1 MRITLHPF
9 RAHAERLQWHQLRQ
23 HQKTGELRLYLDCP
37 DYVSTQVETVLSSR
51 GIHRLPIKGLQNARW
66 TYRYSLNAL
75 PSTRE
80 RDCLELLEKVV
91 TIRPPSGVNIA
102 IALDYYKDPDSDP
115 DPMQWKNTKA
125 GELVSRAKYK
135 KAPGALDDL
144 TRELVSVV
152 RRHPLLSGCDAVL
165 SIPGH
170 DALNESF
177 SEQLARAVAADL
189 GIPFERTGA
198 RRVTRPEAKAI
209 GESDD
214 LSNEFTVNSVVR
226 GRPVLIV
233 DDVLMS
239 GRTMAA
245 VANAARRAGAVAV
258 CGLVGAKTLKKQARN
273 DA

>member
-1 MRITLHPF
+1 MAPAPSASEDR
-9 RAHAERLQWHQLRQ
+9 RASAL
-23 HQKTGELRLYLDCP
+23 P
-37 DYVSTQVETVLSSR
+37 
-51 GIHRLPIKGLQNARW
+51 RLPRLRVHAGGDRAEFARDPPPAHQGTPKREVDLPILPQRAAIYARAGL
-66 TYRYSLNAL
+66 
-75 PSTRE
+75 P
-80 RDCLELLEKVV
+80 ELLEKVV

-177 SEQLARAVAADL
+177 SGQLARAVAADL